1 MIKSLMDW
9 GIHCLQ
15 AGNLQGALHSFEQA
29 LWLDANYAEG
39 YLFLGLAQ
47 QQSGDRQSAQQSFTK
62 AIALNPQ
69 DARFYFYRGELYR
82 QQQAYHQAIAD
93 YRQAIALKPDWSE
106 PYSPL
111 GELLFQMGNFPELI
125 PILEALDRAGAGS
138 DTLYFQLGVAYRC
151 TNQIDLAKQNL
162 ERVAHLPSA
171 RLELKEIYRQKV
183 MDWHFWMMNDAVR
196 NQAYDLALQELV
208 TPASTVLDIGTGS
221 GLLAMQSARAGAKQ
235 VFTCEMEPIIAEM
248 AEKIIMR
255 NGYRQVIKVITGDSN
270 LLQIPQDIP
279 ERADILVT
287 ETFGAWLPAEG
298 ALQTIYHARQHLLKP
313 EAKIIPCA
321 GVMYVVLLEAAE
333 LHGRYFAGYSSGFD
347 LSWFNHISPYA
358 DYKFIGQIGQHEYRL
373 LTEPVPLPRLDFY
386 HAPPQLPELHLELE
400 ITNSGTI
407 HGICSW
413 FDLWLSD
420 RHMITTHPDRSLAH
434 NAPSYG
440 QWVQLLEEP
449 LTVEAGDTKELKV
462 TPDGC
467 SLV

>member
-9 GIHCLQ
+9 GIHCLKQ
-15 AGNLQGALHSFEQA
+15 GNLQGALQSFEQA

-47 QQSGDRQSAQQSFTK
+47 QQSGDRQAAEKSFTK
-62 AIALNPQ
+62 AIALNPR
-69 DARFYFYRGELYR
+69 DARFYYYRGELYR
-82 QQQAYHQAIAD
+82 QQQAYPQAIAD
-93 YRQAIALKPDWSE
+93 YRQAINLKPDWSE

-111 GELLFQMGNFPELI
+111 GELLFETGNFPELI
-125 PILEALDRAGAGS
+125 PILEALERAGAGS

-151 TNQIDLAKQNL
+151 TNQINLARQNL

-196 NQAYDLALQELV
+196 NQAYDLALQEAV
-208 TPASTVLDIGTGS
+208 TPESTVLDIGTGS

-248 AEKIIMR
+248 AEKIIIR

-298 ALQTIYHARQHLLKP
+298 ALQTIYHARRNLLKP
-313 EAKIIPCA
+313 EGKIIPCA
-321 GVMYVVLLEAAE
+321 GVMYVALLESAE
-333 LHGRYFAGYSSGFD
+333 LHGRYFAGCSSGFD

-386 HAPPQLPELHLELE
+386 HAPPQLPELHLEMV
-400 ITNSGTI
+400 ITHSGTI

-434 NAPSYG
+434 NAPCWG

-449 LTVEAGDTKELKV
+449 LTVEAGDTKQVKV